1 MTEQHPISTDLNE
14 TAGSA
19 PVVVAIDGPAGSGKS
34 SVSKAVARR
43 LGYRYLD
50 TGAWYRALALHT
62 LDADV
67 DPEDADAVIASL
79 DAFGEAFTV
88 SLDPDVSAFSLGGR
102 DVTEE
107 IRGPRVTAV
116 VSAVARVPE
125 VRSWINRTFRSLIAD
140 VDRPGVVVE
149 GRDITTV
156 VAPDAQ
162 ARILLTASE
171 AARMARRSAEFE
183 SHPAGDVAEQLQR
196 RDRADSRV
204 VDFMNAAD
212 GVTTV
217 DSTHIDFDETV
228 DAVVRV
234 TESLTARNSHGSR

>member
-1 MTEQHPISTDLNE
+1 MTEQHPTTVDSNANHD
-14 TAGSA
+14 G

-62 LDADV
+62 LDAGV
-67 DPEDADAVIASL
+67 DPEDASAVVAAL
-79 DAFGEAFTV
+79 DAFGAAFTV
-88 SLDPDVSAFSLGGR
+88 SLDPDVTAFSLGGR
-102 DVTEE
+102 DVTED

-116 VSAVARVPE
+116 VSAVARVPA
-125 VRSWINRTFRSLIAD
+125 VRVWINETFRALIAG
-140 VDRPGVVVE
+140 VDRPGIVVE